1 VSARRTHAATQTAS
15 RPAQTSTANAAPRG
29 MSRNEIRS
37 RITGVNVPRAE
48 RIASGALG
56 GAAIVL
62 GLRRRS
68 LGGLAIAGLGAAFVV
83 RALVG
88 RCPLYRARALRKG
101 IQVRRAITIQ
111 ATPRQIY
118 DTWRDL
124 ENLPRF
130 LKHVT
135 SVTVEEGGI
144 SHWVVEQGPARL
156 SWRAEILEESPGKRL
171 RWRSLPG
178 GDLEHDGSIELRA
191 APGDRG
197 TVVEVKFHYFP
208 PGGLIVASALS
219 GFLRKLTAVQ
229 IGEEL
234 ARLQQLLETG
244 EITTGARRFDDLP
257 EEDRAIDGTIP
268 QHRSATTRA
277 QTSAWGTR

>member
-1 VSARRTHAATQTAS
+1 MPRT
-15 RPAQTSTANAAPRG
+15 
-29 MSRNEIRS
+29 EIRS
-37 RITGVNVPRAE
+37 RISGINVPRAE
-48 RIASGALG
+48 RIASGCLG
-56 GAAIVL
+56 GAAILL

-83 RALVG
+83 RALTG
-88 RCPLYRARALRKG
+88 RCPLYRSRALRKG

-118 DTWRDL
+118 ETWRDL
-124 ENLPRF
+124 EQLPRF

-144 SHWVVEQGPARL
+144 SRWVVEQGPAKL
-156 SWRAEILEESPGKRL
+156 EWRAEVVEDSPGKRL

-178 GDLEHDGSIELRA
+178 GDIEHDGSLELHK

-197 TVVEVKFHYFP
+197 TVVEVKLHYFP

-257 EEDRAIDGTIP
+257 EEDRAIDATIP
-268 QHRSATTRA
+268 PHRAAAATA
-277 QTSAWGTR
+277 QRSAWGVR